1 MRRNLPQP
9 LDAGVLRRD
18 GWIKAPG
25 DGAGDEGGALLLE
38 QLDQPL
44 LLYHQRIDP
53 RRLPV
58 EECGDGALLWHWWQR
73 MSEVPDEGFRNSLL
87 AARTVHIRLSE
98 SAKCI
103 TECDVE

>member
-9 LDAGVLRRD
+9 LDAGVLHGDVRVE
-18 GWIKAPG
+18 ALG

-44 LLYHQRIDP
+44 LLRHQRIDP

-58 EECGDGALLWHWWQR
+58 EEGGDGVLLSVSGGTAGGSVELNRGKVVNRVRVPARAKDTALRQCRH
-73 MSEVPDEGFRNSLL
+73 
-87 AARTVHIRLSE
+87 
-98 SAKCI
+98 
-103 TECDVE
+103 